1 MEKHMMISIP
11 DYGEL
16 DLKHLVMDYN
26 GTLAVDGILI
36 DGVREALMEL
46 SKFIS
51 LHVLTADTFGKAKS
65 GLKGIE
71 CTLSI
76 LDDKDQQLGKLSY
89 VQALGVENTVS
100 IGNGRNDQLM
110 LKSSAL
116 GIAVILEE
124 GASAQTIQAADIVCT
139 SIVSALNLLSNPLR
153 IIATLR
159 S

>member
-1 MEKHMMISIP
+1 MIISIP

-26 GTLAVDGILI
+26 GTLAIDGILI
-36 DGVREALMEL
+36 DGVREALSEL
-46 SKFIS
+46 SKSIS

-65 GLKGIE
+65 ELKEIE

-76 LDDKDQQLGKLSY
+76 LDDKDQQSGKLAY
-89 VQALGVENTVS
+89 VQALGVGHTVS

-110 LKSSAL
+110 LRSSAL

-124 GASAQTIQAADIVCT
+124 GASAQTLHAADIVCT

-153 IIATLR
+153 IVATLR

>member
-26 GTLAVDGILI
+26 GTLAIDGMLI
-36 DGVREALMEL
+36 EGVREALSEL
-46 SKFIS
+46 SEFIS
-51 LHVLTADTFGKAKS
+51 LHVLTADTFGKAKA
-65 GLKGIE
+65 GLKDIE
-71 CTLSI
+71 CMLSI
-76 LDDKDQQLGKLSY
+76 LGDKDQQSGKLAY

-124 GASAQTIQAADIVCT
+124 GASAQTLQAADIVCT
-139 SIVSALNLLSNPLR
+139 SIVSALSLLSNPLR